1 MNTLE
6 QIADLEKQYLL
17 QTYNRYPIAF
27 SRGKGVFLF
36 DLEGKRYLDFVSG
49 LGVNALGHAHP
60 RIVKAIREQ
69 AAMLVHI
76 SNLYYHEYQGP
87 LAEKL
92 CKLSGLNR
100 AFFSNSGTEA
110 IEGSIKLARLAGHRA
125 GGAAKSRLVA
135 LDGSYHGRTFGALSL
150 TGQDKHRKGFEPL
163 LEEVT
168 FVKQNDLAS
177 LRAAISDETCAIVL
191 EPVFGEGGIYE
202 CSVEFLQ
209 ECRALADRHRAAL
222 IFDEIQCG
230 LGRTGTMFAF
240 QSFGVTPDIVAI
252 AKPIAAGLPLGA
264 FIAKEEF
271 ASAISPGQ
279 HGTTFGGGPL
289 ACRVALEFLAI
300 VEEEK
305 LLENVNKVGAYLHQ
319 ELNALADRH
328 HAALIFD
335 EIQCG
340 LGRTGTMF
348 AFQSFG
354 VTPDIV
360 AIAKP
365 IAAGLPLGAFLAKE
379 EFASAISPGQHGTTF
394 GGGPLACR
402 VALEFLAIVEEEK
415 LLENVNK
422 VGAYLQQELKALA
435 EKSAAAREV
444 RGRGFIQGIE
454 LEIPARPIVDAGLA
468 EGVLFNSTQDT
479 VVRFLPPFLLEEKH
493 VDKGI
498 RVLKKL
504 LGKKRKKAA

>member
-1 MNTLE
+1 MQHGAPDQPSLRDGISFSTILPGVETPGYYQASFGRVVSQVCTRRNPLQSTLPMKTFE
-6 QIADLEKQYLL
+6 QIAELERRYLL
-17 QTYNRYPIAF
+17 GTYNRYPVVLT
-27 SRGKGVFLF
+27 RGKGVFLY
-36 DLEGKRYLDFVSG
+36 DLDDRRYLDFVSG

-60 RIVKAIREQ
+60 RIVKTIREQ
-69 AAMLVHI
+69 AGKLIHV
-76 SNLYYHEYQGP
+76 SNLYYHEYQGA

-92 CKLSGLNR
+92 CTLAGGASGEKFR

-125 GGAAKSRLVA
+125 GGEGKSRLVA
-135 LDGSYHGRTFGALSL
+135 LEGSYHGRTFGALSL
-150 TGQDKHRKGFEPL
+150 TGQEKHRKGFEPM
-163 LEEVT
+163 LEDVT
-168 FVKQNDLAS
+168 FVAQNDVEG
-177 LRAAISDETCAIVL
+177 LRAAVNENTCAIVL
-191 EPVFGEGGIYE
+191 EPIFGEGGIYE
-202 CSVEFLQ
+202 CSVEFLR
-209 ECRALADRHRAAL
+209 ECRALADRFKVAL

-300 VEEEK
+300 VE
-305 LLENVNKVGAYLHQ
+305 
-319 ELNALADRH
+319 D
-328 HAALIFD
+328 
-335 EIQCG
+335 
-340 LGRTGTMF
+340 
-348 AFQSFG
+348 
-354 VTPDIV
+354 
-360 AIAKP
+360 
-365 IAAGLPLGAFLAKE
+365 
-379 EFASAISPGQHGTTF
+379 
-394 GGGPLACR
+394 
-402 VALEFLAIVEEEK
+402 EK

-422 VGAYLQQELKALA
+422 VGAYLQQELRAVA
-435 EKSAAAREV
+435 EKSAAAKEV
-444 RGRGFIQGIE
+444 RGRGFIQGIN
-454 LEIPARPIVDAGLA
+454 LEIPARPIVDAALA

-504 LGKKRKKAA
+504 LRKKRTVAA

>member
-1 MNTLE
+1 MKTFE
-6 QIADLEKQYLL
+6 QIAELERRYLL
-17 QTYNRYPIAF
+17 GTYNRYPIGLT
-27 SRGKGVFLF
+27 RGKGVFLY
-36 DLEGKRYLDFVSG
+36 DLEDRRYLDFVAG

-60 RIVKAIREQ
+60 RIVKTIRDQ
-69 AAMLVHI
+69 AGKLIHV
-76 SNLYYHEYQGP
+76 SNLYYHEYQGE

-92 CKLSGLNR
+92 CALSGGSSGMSR

-125 GGAAKSRLVA
+125 GGEAKCRLVA
-135 LDGSYHGRTFGALSL
+135 LEGSYHGRTFGALSL
-150 TGQDKHRKGFEPL
+150 TGQEKHRKGFEPL

-168 FVKQNDLAS
+168 FVKQNDVEG
-177 LRAAISDETCAIVL
+177 LRAAVNDNTCAIVL
-191 EPVFGEGGIYE
+191 EPIFGEGGIYE

-209 ECRALADRHRAAL
+209 ECRRLADHHRAAL

-230 LGRTGTMFAF
+230 LGRTGT
-240 QSFGVTPDIVAI
+240 I
-252 AKPIAAGLPLGA
+252 
-264 FIAKEEF
+264 
-271 ASAISPGQ
+271 
-279 HGTTFGGGPL
+279 
-289 ACRVALEFLAI
+289 
-300 VEEEK
+300 
-305 LLENVNKVGAYLHQ
+305 
-319 ELNALADRH
+319 
-328 HAALIFD
+328 
-335 EIQCG
+335 
-340 LGRTGTMF
+340 F

-402 VALEFLAIVEEEK
+402 VALEYLAIVEEEK
-415 LLENVNK
+415 LLDNVNK
-422 VGAYLQQELKALA
+422 VGAYLQQELKALV
-435 EKSAAAREV
+435 EKRAAAQEV
-444 RGRGFIQGIE
+444 RGRGFIQGIQ
-454 LEIPARPIVDAGLA
+454 LDVPARPIVDAALA

-504 LGKKRKKAA
+504 LGKKRKAAA

>member
-6 QIADLEKQYLL
+6 QIAELESKYLL
-17 QTYNRYPIAF
+17 QTYNRYPVVLT
-27 SRGKGVFLF
+27 RGKGVFLY
-36 DLEGKRYLDFVSG
+36 DIEGKRYLDFVSG

-60 RIVKAIREQ
+60 RIVKTIREQ
-69 AAMLVHI
+69 AAKLVHV

-87 LAEKL
+87 LAERL
-92 CKLSGLNR
+92 CGLSGLNR

-125 GGAAKSRLVA
+125 GGEAKCRLVA
-135 LDGSYHGRTFGALSL
+135 LEGSYHGRTFGALSL

-163 LEEVT
+163 LEDVT
-168 FVKQNDLAS
+168 FVKQNDVDG
-177 LRAAISDETCAIVL
+177 LRAAVSDNTCAIVL
-191 EPVFGEGGIYE
+191 EPIFGEGGIYE
-202 CSVEFLQ
+202 CSPEFLQ
-209 ECRALADRHRAAL
+209 ECRGLADRHRVAL
-222 IFDEIQCG
+222 VFDEIQCG
-230 LGRTGTMFAF
+230 LGRTGTIFAF

-252 AKPIAAGLPLGA
+252 AKPLAAGLPLGA

-271 ASAISPGQ
+271 ASAIS
-279 HGTTFGGGPL
+279 
-289 ACRVALEFLAI
+289 A
-300 VEEEK
+300 
-305 LLENVNKVGAYLHQ
+305 
-319 ELNALADRH
+319 
-328 HAALIFD
+328 
-335 EIQCG
+335 
-340 LGRTGTMF
+340 
-348 AFQSFG
+348 
-354 VTPDIV
+354 
-360 AIAKP
+360 
-365 IAAGLPLGAFLAKE
+365 
-379 EFASAISPGQHGTTF
+379 GQHGTTF

-422 VGAYLQQELKALA
+422 VGAYLQAELKGLV
-435 EKSAAAREV
+435 EKRAAAIGV
-444 RGRGFIQGIE
+444 RGRGFIQGIQ

-504 LGKKRKKAA
+504 LGKKQQKAAT

>member
-1 MNTLE
+1 MKTFE
-6 QIADLEKQYLL
+6 QIVELEKKYLL
-17 QTYNRYPIAF
+17 GTYNRYPIVLT
-27 SRGKGVFLF
+27 RGKGVFVY
-36 DLEGKRYLDFVSG
+36 DLEDKRYLDFVSG

-60 RIVKAIREQ
+60 RIVKTIREQ
-69 AAMLVHI
+69 AGKLIHV
-76 SNLYYHEYQGP
+76 SNLYYHEYQGA

-92 CKLSGLNR
+92 CVLAAGSSGEKFR
-100 AFFSNSGTEA
+100 AFFQNSGTEA

-125 GGAAKSRLVA
+125 GGEGKSRLVA
-135 LDGSYHGRTFGALSL
+135 LEGSYHGRTFGALSL
-150 TGQDKHRKGFEPL
+150 TGQEKHRKGFEPM

-168 FVKQNDLAS
+168 FVAQNDLEG
-177 LRAAISDETCAIVL
+177 LRAAVNDNTCAIVL
-191 EPVFGEGGIYE
+191 EPIFGEGGIHE

-209 ECRALADRHRAAL
+209 ECRAAADRHR
-222 IFDEIQCG
+222 
-230 LGRTGTMFAF
+230 
-240 QSFGVTPDIVAI
+240 
-252 AKPIAAGLPLGA
+252 
-264 FIAKEEF
+264 
-271 ASAISPGQ
+271 
-279 HGTTFGGGPL
+279 
-289 ACRVALEFLAI
+289 
-300 VEEEK
+300 
-305 LLENVNKVGAYLHQ
+305 
-319 ELNALADRH
+319 
-328 HAALIFD
+328 AALIFD

-435 EKSAAAREV
+435 ENSAAAREV
-444 RGRGFIQGIE
+444 RGRGFIQGIQ

-504 LGKKRKKAA
+504 LGKKRKSVASGQ